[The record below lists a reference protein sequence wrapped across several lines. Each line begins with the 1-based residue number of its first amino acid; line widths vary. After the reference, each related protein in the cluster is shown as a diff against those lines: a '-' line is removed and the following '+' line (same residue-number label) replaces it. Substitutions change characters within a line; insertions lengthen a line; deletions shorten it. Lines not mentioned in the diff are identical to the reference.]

1 MLYIDESYHLRA
13 HTSLMPLLLF
23 TGDGACRP
31 ADPSSSPPRGG
42 GGGGFGGVGGGR
54 PGPAPPA
61 VDTAEPMRGPH
72 DGARC
77 DAAQLGPA
85 AVLHDG
91 PDMSDGPRAAPG
103 VDRWAAAFNPA
114 DSDP

>member
-1 MLYIDESYHLRA
+1 
-13 HTSLMPLLLF
+13 
-23 TGDGACRP
+23 
-31 ADPSSSPPRGG
+31 
-42 GGGGFGGVGGGR
+42 
-54 PGPAPPA
+54 
-61 VDTAEPMRGPH
+61 MRGPH

-103 VDRWAAAFNPA
+103 VVRWAAAFNPA
-114 DSDP
+114 DSDPYWPRRSEVSRPNA

>member
-1 MLYIDESYHLRA
+1 
-13 HTSLMPLLLF
+13 
-23 TGDGACRP
+23 
-31 ADPSSSPPRGG
+31 
-42 GGGGFGGVGGGR
+42 
-54 PGPAPPA
+54 
-61 VDTAEPMRGPH
+61 MRGPH

-103 VDRWAAAFNPA
+103 VVRWAAAFNPA